1 MAATYDYITLT
12 GTIVPDVSQI
22 SSDVQQEYLDAFGQ
36 DLITTPDT
44 PQGVLITGEVL
55 ARISVARNNAT
66 LANQINPNLAGGVYF
81 DAIWALTGGARNP
94 NQFSTISDV
103 ALFGVAGTVIPEGA
117 TAKNSNGDIFSSLST
132 VTLDDLG
139 NATVDFQ
146 CVVPGPIVCIA
157 STLTQ
162 ILPGNV
168 LGWETVTNPNAAVLG
183 STTQS
188 DESGRFYRRNTLALQ
203 GTSLPE
209 AITSALYSIPGFKSL
224 TFRENV
230 TNATVV
236 IDSVTLIAHS
246 IYVCVD
252 GATDTEV
259 ATTLLS
265 KKSAGAAWNG
275 STTVNVTDP
284 VSGQVYPVSFDRP
297 TLIPIGVRVTIRQNL
312 SVADPVQTVQN
323 AILDYANG
331 LISGEPGFVVGG
343 NVSPFEL
350 SGAVNIQSS
359 GLFVTKVEVTYLLT
373 ITYVVAELPIEIFQQ
388 ATISI
393 SNILVVIV

>member
-139 NATVDFQ
+139 N
-146 CVVPGPIVCIA
+146 
-157 STLTQ
+157 S
-162 ILPGNV
+162 
-168 LGWETVTNPNAAVLG
+168 
-183 STTQS
+183 
-188 DESGRFYRRNTLALQ
+188 Y
-203 GTSLPE
+203 
-209 AITSALYSIPGFKSL
+209 
-224 TFRENV
+224 FR
-230 TNATVV
+230 
-236 IDSVTLIAHS
+236 
-246 IYVCVD
+246 
-252 GATDTEV
+252 
-259 ATTLLS
+259 
-265 KKSAGAAWNG
+265 
-275 STTVNVTDP
+275 
-284 VSGQVYPVSFDRP
+284 
-297 TLIPIGVRVTIRQNL
+297 
-312 SVADPVQTVQN
+312 
-323 AILDYANG
+323 
-331 LISGEPGFVVGG
+331 
-343 NVSPFEL
+343 
-350 SGAVNIQSS
+350 
-359 GLFVTKVEVTYLLT
+359 
-373 ITYVVAELPIEIFQQ
+373 
-388 ATISI
+388 
-393 SNILVVIV
+393 